1 MAKKTV
7 PECDACNSLCLSSL
21 ACLPEE
27 ALKEFNISK
36 TGRHY
41 EPGQIIFYE
50 DNRPHGVY
58 CVESGKIKLT
68 KYTPDGKTY
77 IARIATA
84 GDLLGYRAFLTNDPY
99 SATAEVI
106 EPATICFIERE
117 PFMRAI
123 KDNPQF
129 AIQLM
134 EQLGSDLKQAENRAR
149 DLAYKSVP
157 ERLAEM
163 LLTFKESYGETD
175 SDGNI
180 HLAIRLSREEMAS
193 LLGTTIETTVRNLT
207 RFKQLGLI
215 QLDKKEV
222 ILLNVKGIAEYIPG
236 V

>member
-1 MAKKTV
+1 MGKKIT
-7 PECDACNSLCLSSL
+7 PNCGACGTLCLSSL
-21 ACLPEE
+21 ACLSEE
-27 ALKEFNISK
+27 VLQEFKASR

-41 EPGQIIFYE
+41 EAGQIIFYE
-50 DNRPHGVY
+50 DNRPYGVY
-58 CVESGKIKLT
+58 CIESGKVKLT
-68 KYTPDGKTY
+68 KYTSDGKTY

-117 PFMRAI
+117 PFMRAV

-134 EQLGSDLKQAENRAR
+134 EQLGSDLKQAENKAR

-163 LLTFKESYGETD
+163 LLTFKESYGEVD
-175 SDGNI
+175 GDGNI

-215 QLDKKEV
+215 QLDKKEII
-222 ILLNVKGIAEYIPG
+222 ILDVKGIAEYIPG
-236 V
+236 I

>member
-1 MAKKTV
+1 MVKKNI
-7 PECDACNSLCLSSL
+7 PDCGSCGSFCMSSL

-27 ALKEFNISK
+27 SLLEFNISK

-41 EPGQIIFYE
+41 EAGQVIFYE
-50 DNRPHGVY
+50 DNRPYGVY
-58 CVESGKIKLT
+58 CVESGKVKLT

-77 IARIATA
+77 IARIATQ
-84 GDLLGYRAFLTNDPY
+84 GDLLGYRAFLTNESY

-117 PFMRAI
+117 PFMRAL

-129 AIQLM
+129 ALQLM

-175 SDGNI
+175 AEGNI

-207 RFKQLGLI
+207 RFKQQGLI
-215 QLDKKEV
+215 QLDKKEI
-222 ILLNVKGIAEYIPG
+222 ILLDIKGIAEYIPG
-236 V
+236 L